1 MSIAVAMEMPLA
13 GGCSERRHGAAPVML
28 QVTATLY
35 GGPAYEGRREVVG
48 AAKQRDSLAPVTQI
62 VPTNLCRR
70 WRRMRRRLWRLS

>member
-1 MSIAVAMEMPLA
+1 
-13 GGCSERRHGAAPVML
+13 ML